1 MKPFSQDQQQAARR
15 IQQLLGSG
23 ARNDALEQAQHL
35 VRQADRTPDAH
46 LLLAICRAETGD
58 YAGAERAFRAAL
70 ALAPDHPLILINF
83 GAMLRKAG
91 KPSEARR
98 VYRRATRRAAD
109 MAAAWLGLGRSA
121 RECNDLQEARSG
133 LQRHLELEPRSAMG
147 WHEMG
152 RTEQALENYE
162 RARDAFA
169 EAARLAPREGS
180 HDGNQGVCERLM
192 GHSEQ
197 ALACYARA
205 RKKGL
210 AGPEL
215 DNARIGALMD
225 CGRSEEAVAATR
237 DLIEQHPDFVP
248 GYDTMAD
255 VYWEYGQN
263 HGIEEDPADLFR
275 RRLSHN
281 PANHDLRLA
290 FANFLLKARRSEEAI
305 ETFRELR
312 RQSDT
317 PMLTTLQANA
327 HEQAGEHE
335 AAGTLYRRAHEL
347 LGDSRA
353 DFLCAYTRH
362 LLRAGDW
369 REAEQ
374 RARAAVRVAPS
385 DQEAWAYLATA
396 WRLLGDEREF
406 WLCDYERAITFLE
419 VPPPDGYGGPQAFI
433 EALRAY
439 LDTLH
444 RASREPIQQS
454 LRRGSQT
461 AGRLFGRPQAIIT
474 DTQRTLTETIESWLG
489 MLPSDQTHPFYQ
501 RNTGGIRYT
510 GSWSVKL
517 WKSGNHVNH
526 IHPEGWISS
535 AYYVAL
541 PPSVAHHG
549 GDDGE
554 ADMPGCIRFGQPPTE
569 LGLNLPPRRVIRP
582 KVGHLALFPSY
593 MWHGT
598 VPFDDDEP
606 RMTIAFDMRA
616 RPE

>member
-1 MKPFSQDQQQAARR
+1 VKPFSQAQLQTATR

-23 ARNDALEQAQHL
+23 ARNDALKQAEHL
-35 VRQADRTPDAH
+35 AQQATATPDAQ

-58 YAGAERAFRAAL
+58 YPGAEQAFRSAL
-70 ALAPDHPLILINF
+70 ALAPEHPLILTNF
-83 GAMLRKAG
+83 GAMLRRAG
-91 KPSEARR
+91 KPSEAMTI
-98 VYRRATRRAAD
+98 YRRATQRAGN

-121 RECNDLQEARSG
+121 RECNRPEEARSA
-133 LQRHLELEPRSAMG
+133 LQRHLELEPGSALG

-152 RTEQALENYE
+152 RTERALENYE
-162 RARDAFA
+162 GARDAFA
-169 EAARLAPREGS
+169 EAARLAPGEGR
-180 HDGNQGVCERLM
+180 HEVNRGVCERLI
-192 GHSEQ
+192 GRPEE
-197 ALACYARA
+197 ALACFFRA
-205 RKKGL
+205 GEKGL
-210 AGPEL
+210 VEPEL

-237 DLIEQHPDFVP
+237 ALLDQYPDFVP

-263 HGIEEDPADLFR
+263 HGIEEDPAEIFR
-275 RRLSHN
+275 RRLSQN
-281 PANHDLRLA
+281 PDNRDLRLA
-290 FANFLLKARRSEEAI
+290 FANFLLKARRSDEAI
-305 ETFRELR
+305 EMFHELR
-312 RQSDT
+312 QQSDT

-327 HEQAGEHE
+327 HEQAGQHE
-335 AAGTLYRRAHEL
+335 EAGALYRRAHGL

-374 RARAAVRVAPS
+374 RAQAAVRVAPL
-385 DQEAWAYLATA
+385 DQEAWAYLGTA

-419 VPPPDGYGGPQAFI
+419 VPPPDGYSDSEAFI

-439 LDTLH
+439 LETLH

-454 LRRGSQT
+454 LRHGSQT
-461 AGRLFGRPQAIIT
+461 AGRLFGRPQAVIA
-474 DTQRTLTETIESWLG
+474 DTQQALTETIESWLG
-489 MLPSDQTHPFYQ
+489 GLPQDQTHPFYQ
-501 RNTGGIRYT
+501 RNTGRIRYT

-517 WKSGNHVNH
+517 WKSGKHVNH
-526 IHPEGWISS
+526 IHSEGWISS
-535 AYYVAL
+535 AFYVAL
-541 PPSVAHHG
+541 PPSVTSH
-549 GDDGE
+549 DGE
-554 ADMPGCIRFGQPPTE
+554 EEVSGCIHFGQPPTE
-569 LGLNLPPRRVIRP
+569 LELNLAPRRLIRP

-598 VPFDDDEP
+598 VPFDDDEA

-616 RPE
+616 RPKQ